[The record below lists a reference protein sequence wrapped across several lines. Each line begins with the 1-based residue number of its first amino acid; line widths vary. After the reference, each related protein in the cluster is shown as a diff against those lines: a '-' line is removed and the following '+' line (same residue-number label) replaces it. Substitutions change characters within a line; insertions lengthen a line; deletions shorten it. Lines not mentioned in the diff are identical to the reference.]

1 MISNIEL
8 NQRIT
13 LKIGSTDYE
22 ITRETAELL
31 YTKLGVMLNKQTNF
45 ELSYPSGQRH
55 FDPSM
60 TYGVATNSV
69 ALAKGNK

>member
-22 ITRETAELL
+22 ITREAAEAL
-31 YTKLGVMLNKQTNF
+31 YTKLGVLLNKQTNF
-45 ELSYPSGQRH
+45 QLSYPSGVRN
-55 FDPSM
+55 PTLGPNT
-60 TYGVATNSV
+60 TY
-69 ALAKGNK
+69 

>member
-22 ITRETAELL
+22 ITREAAELL
-31 YTKLGVMLNKQTNF
+31 YTKLGVLLNKQTNF
-45 ELSYPSGQRH
+45 QLSYPNGVRSPTLG
-55 FDPSM
+55 PAT
-60 TYGVATNSV
+60 TY
-69 ALAKGNK
+69 

>member
-22 ITRETAELL
+22 ITREAAELL
-31 YTKLGVMLNKQTNF
+31 YTKLGVLLNKQSNF
-45 ELSYPSGQRH
+45 QLTYPNNTRQWG
-55 FDPSM
+55 
-60 TYGVATNSV
+60 GVTDV
-69 ALAKGNK
+69 AQGAA

>member
-22 ITRETAELL
+22 ITRDAAEEL
-31 YTKLGVMLNKQTNF
+31 YTKLGIMLNKQTNF
-45 ELSYPSGQRH
+45 ELVFPNGSRQWQNAN
-55 FDPSM
+55 
-60 TYGVATNSV
+60 TV
-69 ALAKGNK
+69 L